1 MKKIISICACIM
13 LFASIVGCGSSETTT
28 VGNTKADTTSAA
40 IQVVNE
46 SSETSVESIE
56 EVSNSSSES
65 VSLGSGKYE
74 DYWDGDS
81 YFDIEGFAVDNG
93 STFTLWLD
101 RTETENI
108 GQAVRCTFYF
118 KDGWKVSVI
127 TSDSI
132 LIEQNG
138 TRTDFLIVCDSKSN
152 HYVSLCKENNV
163 SCSEEVLQSF
173 NTIVECLKTSSD
185 KANPFEGSGLNY

>member
-1 MKKIISICACIM
+1 MKKVIGIVIYLTLLVI
-13 LFASIVGCGSSETTT
+13 IVGCGNTSTPAALVSYPEDSHDTKVIESDELTSS
-28 VGNTKADTTSAA
+28 
-40 IQVVNE
+40 IQQEDSKDN
-46 SSETSVESIE
+46 TSVQ
-56 EVSNSSSES
+56 S
-65 VSLGSGKYE
+65 VSYGSGNFE
-74 DYWDGDS
+74 DYWEGDS
-81 YFDIEGFAVDNG
+81 YFDIERFAVDNG

-108 GQAVRCTFYF
+108 SQAVRCTFYF
-118 KDGWKVSVI
+118 KDGWMVSVI
-127 TSDSI
+127 TSDGI